1 MSIPMRPGRSTLIA
15 LLLLAIH
22 PACTASRPGEEKA
35 NVILVTIDAL
45 RADSLSF
52 SGHPQVES
60 PNLDR
65 FAADSIV
72 FSQAISSFVGTTAAM
87 PSLMTGLFP
96 SFEGVD
102 QWNAATYYGFS
113 DLNDPD
119 EKKGLTRNVH
129 TLPEILQSAGYVT
142 AGFNTNPLLTTK
154 FNFHQGFVYYEQ
166 FGDFYEAA
174 KESREHQLEAQY
186 PPANVVVDRVL
197 RWLDTTSRPPFFLW
211 FHLMDPHFPYLPP
224 PPFDRLP
231 ARDYIAV
238 SDLEINEALYRR
250 LLRQDGKNP
259 PQEFISFSRLPGSR
273 NEAFAH
279 VRALYDGEIAST
291 DRELGRLFEGLE
303 QRRLVENALVVI
315 TADHGEEFLDHGH
328 VSHHRLEPALE
339 ELIRIPL
346 AIRLPASQGVY
357 QPAQIDHLV
366 TMVDLAPTVLDYVG
380 LAGEA
385 SGMDG
390 SSLRPLIEGSGAG
403 ARMAFISSISFGVA
417 RSKEWKYRRIKK
429 PFGEHLP
436 GESLF
441 HIVDDP
447 LEKHDVAQQH
457 PEQLLALRERYDAF
471 ARQLRERGRS
481 LPSASEEDLELD
493 PETAE
498 RLRGLGYLGD

>member
-1 MSIPMRPGRSTLIA
+1 MRSSRSTLIA
-15 LLLLAIH
+15 LLLLAIQ
-22 PACTASRPGEEKA
+22 PACTASRPGEEKTS
-35 NVILVTIDAL
+35 VILVTIDAL

-52 SGHPQVES
+52 AGPPDVES

-65 FAADSIV
+65 FAAKSIV
-72 FSQAISSFVGTTAAM
+72 FTDAISSFVGTTAAM

-119 EKKGLTRNVH
+119 EAKGLTRNVH

-154 FNFHQGFVYYEQ
+154 FNFHQGFVHYEQ

-174 KESREHQLEAQY
+174 GESREHRLEAHY
-186 PPANVVVDRVL
+186 PPADVVVDRVL
-197 RWLDTTSRPPFFLW
+197 QWLDTTSRPPFFLW

-231 ARDYIAV
+231 ERNYIGA
-238 SDLEINEALYRR
+238 SDLEINEALFRR
-250 LLRQDGKNP
+250 LHRQKGENP
-259 PQEFISFSRLPGSR
+259 PQEFVSFSRLPGSR

-279 VRALYDGEIAST
+279 VRALYDGEIAFT
-291 DRELGRLFEGLE
+291 GRELGRLFEELE
-303 QRRLVENALVVI
+303 ERRLLEKTLVVI

-346 AIRLPASQGVY
+346 VIRLPALQGMH

-380 LAGEA
+380 LADEA
-385 SGMDG
+385 SGMNG
-390 SSLRPLIEGSGAG
+390 SSLRPLIEGSGA
-403 ARMAFISSISFGVA
+403 AERMAFISSINFGVA
-417 RSKEWKYRRIKK
+417 RTKEWKYRRIKK

-441 HIVDDP
+441 HIANDP

-471 ARQLRERGRS
+471 AQELRQRGRS
-481 LPSASEEDLELD
+481 FPASSEEGLELD